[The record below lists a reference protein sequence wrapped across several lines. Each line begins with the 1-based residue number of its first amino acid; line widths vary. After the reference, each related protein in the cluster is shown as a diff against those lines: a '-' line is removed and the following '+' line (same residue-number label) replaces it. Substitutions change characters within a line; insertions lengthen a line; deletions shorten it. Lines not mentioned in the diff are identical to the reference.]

1 MCVQNGVILV
11 AGYKNELRPWNMDKY
26 DLTAMEDLMSG
37 EVLKKNVRLLSEKI
51 A

>member
-1 MCVQNGVILV
+1 MQNIVILAAV
-11 AGYKNELRPWNMDKY
+11 YKNELLPWNMDKH

-37 EVLKKNVRLLSEKI
+37 EVLKKKVRLLSEKI

>member
-1 MCVQNGVILV
+1 VILAAV
-11 AGYKNELRPWNMDKY
+11 YKNELLPWNMDKH
-26 DLTAMEDLMSG
+26 DLAAMEDLMSG